1 MIENLTRWAPVNE
14 STLQTLI
21 DQFDRVVA
29 AAAVH
34 APATVIGPVAEIARQ
49 VRLRRAYSGTAFLVG
64 LAGGTGSGKSSL
76 LNALADEEVSAVGA
90 FRPTTAA
97 ALAWVPAVEA
107 SRLERLW
114 EQVGLRETVFHHQP
128 HNVALLDLPDV
139 DSTDESHKRIVDE
152 LLPHLD
158 LVLWVID
165 PEKYR
170 DRVLHENYVRPLSGH
185 QARFRFV
192 LNQIDRLHDHEV
204 EAIVRDL
211 AVALRE
217 DGIDDPVIGAVA
229 ADPNVGPPIGIEQ
242 LWLEIESAIKGLDSG
257 QQRTVAELERGLRLL
272 EPLVTPVGLHERWDR
287 ARAEAA
293 RQFSKGREK
302 DAWRTLRGFIQDLAA
317 EAPEIDGTMDLT
329 VIVGPVAGSA
339 ADISRRLDVT
349 LGRHLRDSLRPRA
362 ATKALSNE
370 LTLMLSGREL

>member
-1 MIENLTRWAPVNE
+1 MNE
-14 STLQTLI
+14 SMLQTLV

-34 APATVIGPVAEIARQ
+34 APATVIGPIAEIARQ

-128 HNVALLDLPDV
+128 HRVALLDLPDL
-139 DSTDESHKRIVDE
+139 DSTDDSHRRIVDE

-170 DRVLHENYVRPLSGH
+170 DRVLHEDYVRPLSGH
-185 QARFRFV
+185 QVLFRFV
-192 LNQIDRLHDHEV
+192 LNQVDRLLDHEV

-217 DGIDDPVIGAVA
+217 DGVADPVIGVVA
-229 ADPNVGPPIGIEQ
+229 ADPTVGPPIGIEQ
-242 LWLEIESAIKGLDSG
+242 LWLEIESAMKGLDSG

-287 ARAEAA
+287 VRAEAA
-293 RQFSKGREK
+293 RQLSRGRQE
-302 DAWRTLRGFIQDLAA
+302 DAWRTLRALLQDLAA
-317 EAPEIDGTMDLT
+317 EAPEIDATIDLPM
-329 VIVGPVAGSA
+329 IVGPAAGSP
-339 ADISRRLDVT
+339 ADISHRLDIA
-349 LGRHLRDSLRPRA
+349 LGRQLRDALRPRA
-362 ATKALSNE
+362 ATRALSNE
-370 LTLMLSGREL
+370 LTLMLSQLEL

>member
-1 MIENLTRWAPVNE
+1 VNE
-14 STLQTLI
+14 STLQRLI

-34 APATVIGPVAEIARQ
+34 APPTIIGPITEIARQ

-114 EQVGLRETVFHHQP
+114 EQVGLRETVIHHQP
-128 HNVALLDLPDV
+128 HRVALLDLPDM

-158 LVLWVID
+158 LALWVID

-170 DRVLHENYVRPLSGH
+170 DRVLHENYVRPMIGH

-192 LNQIDRLHDHEV
+192 LNQIDRLLDHEV

-211 AVALRE
+211 TVALRE
-217 DGIDDPVIGAVA
+217 DGVDDPVIVVVA
-229 ADPNVGPPIGIEQ
+229 ADPNFGPPIGIEQ
-242 LWLEIESAIKGLDSG
+242 LWLEIESAINNLDSG

-272 EPLVTPVGLHERWDR
+272 EPLVASVGFTERWDR
-287 ARAEAA
+287 ARAEAT

-302 DAWRTLRGFIQDLAA
+302 DAWRTLRGFVQDLSA
-317 EAPEIDGTMDLT
+317 EAPEIDGMMDLT
-329 VIVGPVAGSA
+329 VMVGPVADRPP
-339 ADISRRLDVT
+339 DISRRLDVT

-362 ATKALSNE
+362 VTKALSNE
-370 LTLMLSGREL
+370 LTLMLSGLEL